1 LSVVRCIGQP
11 CSVISG
17 VTIHLAN
24 DLPVL
29 VDLQA
34 MPEPGDRM
42 IRCTNVRTIDGKR
55 PAFVHD
61 AHSTFLLPLHTVR
74 IIEVPQMSDSSAVAT
89 QGDEDLYAA
98 SHSVAP
104 EPEIDDEEAE
114 EDLLARIRQ
123 I

>member
-1 LSVVRCIGQP
+1 VWSVGQS
-11 CSVISG
+11 CVVISG

-29 VDLQA
+29 VDLEE
-34 MPEPGDRM
+34 MPGAGDRM

-55 PAFVHD
+55 PAFVHEKS
-61 AHSTFLLPLHTVR
+61 STFLLPLHIVR
-74 IIEVPQMSDSSAVAT
+74 VIEVPKMSNSSAVAT
-89 QGDEDLYAA
+89 QDELDFDARHPEPDFEPELDPVDED
-98 SHSVAP
+98 
-104 EPEIDDEEAE
+104 AE

>member
-1 LSVVRCIGQP
+1 M
-11 CSVISG
+11 
-17 VTIHLAN
+17 TIHLAN

-29 VDLQA
+29 VDLEG
-34 MPEPGDRM
+34 MPEPGDRI

-55 PAFVHD
+55 PPFVHD
-61 AHSTFLLPLHTVR
+61 AHSTFLLPLHIVR
-74 IIEVPQMSDSSAVAT
+74 VIEVPRMSDSSAVAT
-89 QGDEDLYAA
+89 QDDEELYRG
-98 SHSVAP
+98 SHPVAP